1 MGTLAGGGLL
11 WAIAEAWFRL
21 RKVDAMGFGDVK
33 MLAMVG
39 AFLGLKLVV
48 LVFVLASIIGGVVGV
63 VLIATRRADMAT
75 RVPFGTMLA
84 ASALVASVYGD
95 RLVAWYVSTL

>member
-1 MGTLAGGGLL
+1 MRSIFGWVAVVALL
-11 WAIAEAWFRL
+11 TA
-21 RKVDAMGFGDVK
+21 VGFV
-33 MLAMVG
+33 
-39 AFLGLKLVV
+39 
-48 LVFVLASIIGGVVGV
+48 GVVGV

-95 RLVAWYVSTL
+95 RLVALLLK